1 MQDKGWCILLCFE
14 RDREHG
20 EREKQEVYLRVD
32 GNWKFG
38 VELRSDVKG
47 DSVYDSGELL
57 WGLYGESWNS
67 EAIGE
72 TFTN

>member
-47 DSVYDSGELL
+47 DSVYDSGEL
-57 WGLYGESWNS
+57 
-67 EAIGE
+67 
-72 TFTN
+72 